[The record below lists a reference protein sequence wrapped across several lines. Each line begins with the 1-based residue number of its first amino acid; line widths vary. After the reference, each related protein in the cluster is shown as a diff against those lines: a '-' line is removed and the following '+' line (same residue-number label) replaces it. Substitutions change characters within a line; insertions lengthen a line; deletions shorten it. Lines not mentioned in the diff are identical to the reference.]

1 MGRSTFSLY
10 LGVDR
15 DLSSYPSLLQD
26 RYNQIYLANTSK
38 NDPTLAP
45 RGKSAVVLMETARI
59 GDFMGRSPAQYEKY
73 VRKRSEALLKKGEA
87 LMPELRGK
95 VILQMAKTPKDFEK
109 LVDMPQG
116 AVYGFDLSGISSWPY
131 FKSPVRGLYLVGAST
146 SGPGITPVISS
157 GILCTHDVMGWKFRN
172 Q

>member
-1 MGRSTFSLY
+1 MGRSIFSLY

-45 RGKSAVVLMETARI
+45 KGKSAVVLMETARI
-59 GDFMGRSPAQYEKY
+59 RDFMGRTPAQYEKY
-73 VRKRSEALLKKGEA
+73 VQRRSETLLKRGES

-95 VILQMAKTPKDFEK
+95 VLLQMAKTPKDFEM
-109 LVDMPQG
+109 LVDMPHG
-116 AVYGFDLSGISSWPY
+116 AVYGFDLAGISKWPY
-131 FKSPVRGLYLVGAST
+131 FKSPVRGLYLVGSST

-157 GILCTHDVMGWKFRN
+157 GILCANDVMGWKSN